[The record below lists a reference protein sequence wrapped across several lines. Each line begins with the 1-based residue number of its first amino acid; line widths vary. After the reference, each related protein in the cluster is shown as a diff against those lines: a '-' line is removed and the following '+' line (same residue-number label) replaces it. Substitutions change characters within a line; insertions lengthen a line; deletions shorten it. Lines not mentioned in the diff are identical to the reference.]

1 MEQIVIIHPNG
12 VRLPLFSRERNS
24 AISKATQKVALLS
37 DDVVN
42 ITVTSA
48 VALPLKMGDMVEV
61 YGKVYRI
68 NQLPQPTKDG
78 ERKLTYE
85 IALEG
90 KQYDLI
96 DVAFKLPEDCYGET
110 LYADLAGHMNALMW
124 NINRIFPN
132 KWVLGTVPTETK
144 FKNISGEGKNCLQ
157 VLQELCSDY
166 GVEFAISR
174 NVTTDVCTIDI
185 KARIGTTLPI
195 ALYYGRGRG
204 LYKLQRKNVNN
215 AGVTTRLYVYGS
227 SDNLGR
233 NYRNTRLCLP
243 NTTRLSS
250 YIEDADAVALYG
262 IKEGEKNYDDIKPQR
277 VGTVTALGSD
287 NISFV
292 DSSMFDLNEREQDGT
307 TTKYLIPGTT
317 AKITFQ
323 DGQLGGYTFDI
334 HSYDHSTHTFVINKF
349 MDENGMVFP
358 SEDSQAFQIAVGDK
372 YIIEDINL
380 PQSYIDA
387 AEAELSNEGTK
398 ELAKICQPQVS
409 YALQIDE
416 AFMVK
421 TFGRDLPTEVLS
433 IGDFIRIVD
442 EQLGVDKEVR
452 ITAIERDL
460 LRRHTY
466 NITLSDTVTKS
477 NTVRVINSLNEINET
492 IRTNGLADPQKA
504 RRNWRTAQELLSM
517 VFDPEGDYYSEKIKP
532 LSIDTTMLSVG
543 AKSQQFVLKNVMF
556 EPNFEGRYYWLRIS
570 GGTLVH
576 YAIDD
581 TGNREWTMAA
591 NNLVELD
598 LSSAYYIYAKCSKAN
613 AAGVWQLST
622 QQIAVEGQ
630 TGYYTFLIGTISS
643 PDVNPTTLLAVRSI
657 SLLYGFSTV
666 NGRFIKTGRIES
678 TAGTCYFDLDNN
690 MIGGVM
696 QFVRQDGTVANI
708 TDLED
713 KADDTKNYIDN
724 VLPGVLS
731 DMQAQIDGQIEQFF
745 YDYDPDDV
753 TEPTATW
760 IATDTAAGNNNEKEA
775 HLGDLFYN
783 TDTGKVFR
791 YVKQLVYTQPPH
803 QGAQP
808 GRSWVYYW
816 QELSDA
822 ELAEALEIA
831 NDALDL
837 AKTKRRIFT
846 SIPYT
851 PYEVGD
857 LWVQGSSGDIMRCKT
872 ARLTGSYN
880 SADWE
885 RASKYTDDTALNTFI
900 NGTYA
905 SNYAGLLNQI
915 DGKIETWF
923 RAADPSVSWTTLAQA
938 QAHEGDLWYNTNT
951 KRLYRWVNT
960 SADNYSWEEIQNK
973 DAIDA
978 MAAAAEAKDTAD
990 GKRRVFVAQPYAPYD
1005 VGDLWLT
1012 GDSTDGLLKRC
1023 ITARAEGASPAY
1035 VANEWVEAV
1044 CYDNTKTTIDG
1055 GIVTSGTV
1063 QLVSPVSES
1072 IVAGITGGESENA
1085 NTPAANKV
1093 RIWAGASK
1101 GNRFTAPFRVLQDG
1115 TVYATKANIE
1125 GTIKAT
1131 DGEFRGK
1138 VYATDGE
1145 FAGRIYIGNGAIRL
1159 EKDGSGSLGNG
1170 QITWQKDYGHLT
1182 VPSINIGQLWGYNAL
1197 AQELNHTIGMWN
1209 NASLFLLSLP
1219 YTETI
1224 LLTSNPQTARMY
1236 TFVNLSDYQK
1246 EFNGNGKKI
1255 WYKGYDYDQVYIT
1268 RWDDRG
1274 IPATSITFMSGG
1286 DKWYVVATA

>member
-1 MEQIVIIHPNG
+1 MEQIVIIHSNG
-12 VRLPLFSRERNS
+12 VMLPLFSRERNS

-48 VALPLKMGDMVEV
+48 VALPLKIGDMVEV

-96 DVAFKLPEDCYGET
+96 DVAFKLPEDCYGEM

-227 SDNLGR
+227 LDNLGR
-233 NYRNTRLCLP
+233 NYGNTRLCLP

-250 YIEDADAVALYG
+250 YIEDADAIELYG

-277 VGTVTALGSD
+277 IGTVTALGSD

-334 HSYDHSTHTFVINKF
+334 HSYNHSTHTFVINKF

-358 SEDSQAFQIAVGDK
+358 SEYSEAFKIAVGDK

-409 YALQIDE
+409 YTLQIDE

-477 NTVRVINSLNEINET
+477 NTVRVINSLNEINEA

-504 RRNWRTAQELLSM
+504 RRKWRTAQELLSM

-570 GGTLVH
+570 GGILVH

-591 NNLVELD
+591 NDLVELD
-598 LSSAYYIYAKCSKAN
+598 LSSAYYIYAACSKTT
-613 AAGVWQLST
+613 AAGTWQIRTT
-622 QQIAVEGQ
+622 QVRVEDVP
-630 TGYYTFLIGTISS
+630 GYYYFLIGTISS
-643 PDVNPTTLLAVRSI
+643 PMSDPTSHIAVRSI

-690 MIGGVM
+690 LIGGVM
-696 QFVRQDGTVANI
+696 QFVRQDGTIANV
-708 TDLED
+708 TDLEA
-713 KADDTKNYIDN
+713 KADETKNYIN
-724 VLPGVLS
+724 NILPGILS
-731 DMQAQIDGQIEQFF
+731 NLQAQLDGQIEQFF
-745 YDYDPDDV
+745 YDYDPDNN

-760 IATDTAAGNNNEKEA
+760 IAEDTAAGNDNEKEA

-783 TDTGKVFR
+783 IDTGSVFR
-791 YVKQLVYTQPPH
+791 YVKELVNS
-803 QGAQP
+803 
-808 GRSWVYYW
+808 SWVYSW
-816 QELSDA
+816 QGLSDA
-822 ELAEALEIA
+822 ELAEALQIA

-846 SIPYT
+846 STPST

-872 ARLTGSYN
+872 TRLTGNYN

-900 NGTYA
+900 KGTYA
-905 SNYAGLLNQI
+905 NNYAGLLRQI

-951 KRLYRWVNT
+951 KRLYRWVN
-960 SADNYSWEEIQNK
+960 SEADNFAWEEIKNK

-1023 ITARAEGASPAY
+1023 ITARAEGATPAY

-1072 IVAGITGGESENA
+1072 IVAGVTGGEVEDA

-1093 RIWAGASK
+1093 RFWAGASK
-1101 GNRFTAPFRVLQDG
+1101 VNRFTAPFRVLQDG
-1115 TVYATKANIE
+1115 TIHATKAYIE

-1138 VYATDGE
+1138 VFATDGE

-1170 QITWQKDYGHLT
+1170 QITWQKDYGALT
-1182 VPSINIGQLWGYNAL
+1182 ISFLNVGNLWGFNQHAASANYANAINRVTAL
-1197 AQELNHTIGMWN
+1197 T
-1209 NASLFLLSLP
+1209 LLEIQYEDEVISLP
-1219 YTETI
+1219 SDPLTAFPYTIINTR
-1224 LLTSNPQTARMY
+1224 SNTKYLHGNGHKVIVRA
-1236 TFVNLSDYQK
+1236 VESDYYTMAGY
-1246 EFNGNGKKI
+1246 ERVTLMFNG
-1255 WYKGYDYDQVYIT
+1255 
-1268 RWDDRG
+1268 
-1274 IPATSITFMSGG
+1274 
-1286 DKWYVVATA
+1286 KWYVVGRMYP